1 IENNE
6 YQCTATL
13 SYPSNNT
20 RDGDG
25 VGLTEYAFSDLQDLR
40 GRALLIAKA
49 PVDAK
54 MSNKNDMINEITPT
68 HMNEFVIQVD
78 IAQQIID
85 VSSQLV
91 ELGHFGYR
99 DFKASRTTR
108 EMETLLQILID
119 HLNEWRKIV
128 EDAQEEHYYLTFFL
142 ARHIL
147 TFYDYFT
154 FQKDHE
160 NIKNK

>member
-20 RDGDG
+20 RDG

-54 MSNKNDMINEITPT
+54 MSNKNDMVNEITPT

-85 VSSQLV
+85 VSSHLV

-99 DFKASRTTR
+99 DFKASTRTTQ
-108 EMETLLQILID
+108 EMETLLQ
-119 HLNEWRKIV
+119 
-128 EDAQEEHYYLTFFL
+128 TF
-142 ARHIL
+142 
-147 TFYDYFT
+147 D
-154 FQKDHE
+154 
-160 NIKNK
+160 